1 MRIELLVGP
10 QPAEVVAA
18 LADVLVDCVAG
29 GASVGFLGPL
39 DPAEARAWWGATLPD
54 PSDHLGRA

>member
-1 MRIELLVGP
+1 VPIELLLGP

-29 GASVGFLGPL
+29 GSVRCLGPL
-39 DPAEARAWWGATLPD
+39 DPAEARPWWEGTLRD
-54 PSDHLGRA
+54 PAR